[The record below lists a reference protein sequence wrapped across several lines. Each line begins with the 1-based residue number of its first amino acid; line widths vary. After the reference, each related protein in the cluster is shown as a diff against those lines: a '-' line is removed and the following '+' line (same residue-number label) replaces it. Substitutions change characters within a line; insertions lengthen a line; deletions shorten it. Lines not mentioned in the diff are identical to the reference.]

1 MILSDKDLLL
11 INVNENLRE
20 NKYIF
25 NIGYKN
31 KNG

>member
-11 INVNENLRE
+11 INVNENLPE

-31 KNG
+31 KDG